1 MSNQPPTRQ
10 ETSQDSGDTAQDSK
24 SANRLPATELN
35 HSLEALFRDARGE
48 LLGTLYYLIGNME
61 DAKDA
66 LQETYMKCWTSQDKL
81 ESIENLR
88 AWIFRIALNK
98 GRDIR
103 KTAWKRKRESLV
115 EENSMVSV
123 SQGPD
128 ADLIRNEQ
136 IDQLRKA
143 VGQLKPSEQEVFLLR
158 QNGGLTYEQIADAT
172 GLPLGTVKT
181 RMRSAICRL
190 RKKVGGQS

>member
-10 ETSQDSGDTAQDSK
+10 ETSQDSGEAAQDSE
-24 SANRLPATELN
+24 SANTLPATELN

-88 AWIFRIALNK
+88 AWVFRVALNK

-158 QNGGLTYEQIADAT
+158 QNGGLTYEQIAEAT